1 LVLIGNEGITDGDYG
16 VIWGLFQKVGKEK
29 EMNGEGRNH
38 SHICSEKPSFKGNE
52 LAGFKP
58 LKPWIR
64 NLEAAVTMDEKSTA
78 SIAALQDEGRS
89 DSTEPVGHT

>member
-16 VIWGLFQKVGKEK
+16 VIWGLFQKVGKEE
-29 EMNGEGRNH
+29 EMNGKGDEREGRFH

-64 NLEAAVTMDEKSTA
+64 NQEATVT
-78 SIAALQDEGRS
+78 
-89 DSTEPVGHT
+89 TE